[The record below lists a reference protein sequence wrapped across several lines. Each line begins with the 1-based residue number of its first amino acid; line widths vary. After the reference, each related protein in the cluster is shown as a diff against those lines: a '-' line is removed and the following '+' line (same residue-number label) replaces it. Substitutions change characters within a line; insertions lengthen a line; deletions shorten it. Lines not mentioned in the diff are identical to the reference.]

1 MQYDSKRIVILSGK
15 QYVQTNEKKE
25 KGISTETAKQLLL
38 HERRNSRINIEL
50 TDPEADV
57 TFSRM
62 RQKEVYN
69 EDDGHDNLSIVFN
82 MHDRLLWKND
92 V

>member
-1 MQYDSKRIVILSGK
+1 MFRPMRR
-15 QYVQTNEKKE
+15 KK

-62 RQKEVYN
+62 RQIKEVYN

>member
-25 KGISTETAKQLLL
+25 KGISTETVKQLLL

-50 TDPEADV
+50 TDPEAGV

-62 RQKEVYN
+62 RQN
-69 EDDGHDNLSIVFN
+69 
-82 MHDRLLWKND
+82 
-92 V
+92 

>member
-1 MQYDSKRIVILSGK
+1 MFRPMRRNK
-15 QYVQTNEKKE
+15 

-62 RQKEVYN
+62 RQN
-69 EDDGHDNLSIVFN
+69 
-82 MHDRLLWKND
+82 
-92 V
+92 

>member
-1 MQYDSKRIVILSGK
+1 MFRPMGR
-15 QYVQTNEKKE
+15 KK

-57 TFSRM
+57 TLSRM
-62 RQKEVYN
+62 RQN
-69 EDDGHDNLSIVFN
+69 
-82 MHDRLLWKND
+82 
-92 V
+92 

>member
-1 MQYDSKRIVILSGK
+1 MRYDSKRTVILSGK

-25 KGISTETAKQLLL
+25 KGIRTETAKQLLL

-62 RQKEVYN
+62 RQN
-69 EDDGHDNLSIVFN
+69 
-82 MHDRLLWKND
+82 
-92 V
+92 

>member
-25 KGISTETAKQLLL
+25 KGISAETAKQLLL

-50 TDPEADV
+50 TDPEAGV

-62 RQKEVYN
+62 RQN
-69 EDDGHDNLSIVFN
+69 
-82 MHDRLLWKND
+82 
-92 V
+92 

>member
-1 MQYDSKRIVILSGK
+1 MNFHIFRNYMQYDSKRIVILSGK

-62 RQKEVYN
+62 RQN
-69 EDDGHDNLSIVFN
+69 
-82 MHDRLLWKND
+82 
-92 V
+92 

>member
-38 HERRNSRINIEL
+38 HARRNCRINIEL
-50 TDPEADV
+50 TDPEAGV

-62 RQKEVYN
+62 RQN
-69 EDDGHDNLSIVFN
+69 
-82 MHDRLLWKND
+82 
-92 V
+92 

>member
-1 MQYDSKRIVILSGK
+1 MQYDSKRTVILSGK

-50 TDPEADV
+50 IDPEADV

-62 RQKEVYN
+62 RQN
-69 EDDGHDNLSIVFN
+69 
-82 MHDRLLWKND
+82 
-92 V
+92 

>member
-1 MQYDSKRIVILSGK
+1 MFRPMRR
-15 QYVQTNEKKE
+15 KK

-62 RQKEVYN
+62 RQIKEVYN
-69 EDDGHDNLSIVFN
+69 EDDGYA
-82 MHDRLLWKND
+82 
-92 V
+92 

>member
-1 MQYDSKRIVILSGK
+1 MQYDSKRTVILSGK

-25 KGISTETAKQLLL
+25 KGNSTETATQCLL
-38 HERRNSRINIEL
+38 HERRNRRINIEL

-62 RQKEVYN
+62 RQN
-69 EDDGHDNLSIVFN
+69 
-82 MHDRLLWKND
+82 
-92 V
+92 

>member
-15 QYVQTNEKKE
+15 QYVQTNEKKKE

-62 RQKEVYN
+62 RQN
-69 EDDGHDNLSIVFN
+69 
-82 MHDRLLWKND
+82 
-92 V
+92 

>member
-1 MQYDSKRIVILSGK
+1 MNSSTKYDPKSSKAEEFINHQEILETLD
-15 QYVQTNEKKE
+15 YAEKNRENFELIDAIIEKARKK

-62 RQKEVYN
+62 RQN
-69 EDDGHDNLSIVFN
+69 
-82 MHDRLLWKND
+82 
-92 V
+92 

>member
-1 MQYDSKRIVILSGK
+1 MQYDSKRTVILSGK

-38 HERRNSRINIEL
+38 HERNSRINIEL

-62 RQKEVYN
+62 RQN
-69 EDDGHDNLSIVFN
+69 
-82 MHDRLLWKND
+82 
-92 V
+92 

>member
-25 KGISTETAKQLLL
+25 KVISTETANQLLL

-50 TDPEADV
+50 TDPEAGV

-62 RQKEVYN
+62 RQN
-69 EDDGHDNLSIVFN
+69 
-82 MHDRLLWKND
+82 
-92 V
+92 

>member
-1 MQYDSKRIVILSGK
+1 MQYDSKRTVILSGK

-38 HERRNSRINIEL
+38 HERRNSRINSVL
-50 TDPEADV
+50 FRSDADV

-62 RQKEVYN
+62 RQN
-69 EDDGHDNLSIVFN
+69 
-82 MHDRLLWKND
+82 
-92 V
+92 

>member
-1 MQYDSKRIVILSGK
+1 MFRPMRR
-15 QYVQTNEKKE
+15 KK

-57 TFSRM
+57 TFFSYETKF
-62 RQKEVYN
+62 KEVYN
-69 EDDGHDNLSIVFN
+69 EDDGHDNLSIIFN

>member
-1 MQYDSKRIVILSGK
+1 MRYDSKRTVILSGK

-62 RQKEVYN
+62 RQ
-69 EDDGHDNLSIVFN
+69 IFN

>member
-62 RQKEVYN
+62 
-69 EDDGHDNLSIVFN
+69 IFN

>member
-1 MQYDSKRIVILSGK
+1 MFYRLIRTDLKRIVILSGK

-62 RQKEVYN
+62 RQN
-69 EDDGHDNLSIVFN
+69 
-82 MHDRLLWKND
+82 
-92 V
+92 

>member
-1 MQYDSKRIVILSGK
+1 MRYDSKRTVILSGK

-25 KGISTETAKQLLL
+25 KGFSTETAKHLLL
-38 HERRNSRINIEL
+38 LERRNSRIIIEL

-62 RQKEVYN
+62 RQN
-69 EDDGHDNLSIVFN
+69 
-82 MHDRLLWKND
+82 
-92 V
+92 

>member
-1 MQYDSKRIVILSGK
+1 MFRPMRR
-15 QYVQTNEKKE
+15 KK

-38 HERRNSRINIEL
+38 HERCNSRINIEL

-62 RQKEVYN
+62 RQIKEVYN
-69 EDDGHDNLSIVFN
+69 EDDGYDNLSIIFN